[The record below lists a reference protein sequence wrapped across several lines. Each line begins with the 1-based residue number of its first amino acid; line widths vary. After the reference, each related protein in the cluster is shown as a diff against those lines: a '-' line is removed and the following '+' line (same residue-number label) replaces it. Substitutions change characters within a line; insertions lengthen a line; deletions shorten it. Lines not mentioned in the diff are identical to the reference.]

1 MASTKLTPEEI
12 EKKNMDMW
20 KRLQNCNTTSLMKK
34 YVTKDVVEQYKTTI
48 TENGRILADLIVSG
62 VDCPHSHMGIYLTD
76 PGAYEVFKD
85 LFDKVIAEY
94 HRVPKV
100 CHPDFNFKD
109 PALPE
114 SGDKVVDFEDLDP
127 EGKMII
133 STRARTGR
141 NLLGHSFPPITN
153 SKERL
158 EIEQK
163 AKEALLSLKG
173 ELAGAYHPM
182 KGMSEE
188 DQTKMRQDHFLFRN
202 DNPCQKS
209 AGYYLDWPEGR
220 GIFLNENKTFL
231 SWVNEGDHMRI
242 ISMQKGGNLAEVF
255 NRLAKGVKELSEK
268 LQFYHHKDLGFL
280 TNCPSNLGTA
290 LRAGVHIRLPNLE
303 KAGTLKEWC
312 DKLKL
317 QPRGV
322 DGEHTESKE
331 GIYDISNKR
340 RLGLTE
346 YEAMMEMKR
355 GVEELMKQEKAL
367 AE

>member
-1 MASTKLTPEEI
+1 
-12 EKKNMDMW
+12 MW
-20 KRLQNCNTTSLMKK
+20 ERLQKCDTKSLMKK

-62 VDCPHSHMGIYLTD
+62 VECPHSHMGIYLTD
-76 PGAYEVFKD
+76 PTAYEVFKE
-85 LFDKVIAEY
+85 LFDKVITEY

-100 CHPDFNFKD
+100 CHPDFNFRD
-109 PALPE
+109 PA
-114 SGDKVVDFEDLDP
+114 DKVVAFENLDP
-127 EGKMII
+127 DGKMII

-153 SKERL
+153 LEERK
-158 EIEQK
+158 EIESK
-163 AKEALLSLKG
+163 AKNALLSLEG
-173 ELAGAYHPM
+173 EL
-182 KGMSEE
+182 KGTYYSMENMSEE

-202 DNPCQKS
+202 DNPCQRS
-209 AGYYLDWPEGR
+209 AGYYLDWPIGR
-220 GIFLNENKTFL
+220 GIFVNENKTFL

-242 ISMQKGGNLAEVF
+242 ISMQKGGDLAAVF
-255 NRLAKGVKELSEK
+255 NRLAKGVKLLSEK

-303 KAGTLKEWC
+303 KAGTLKDWC

-346 YEAMMEMKR
+346 YEAMMEMKL